1 MARRWLRVVNQF
13 VLCRQRD
20 AIQATPKT
28 PCPPFPSVS
37 SVRLFLQL
45 RYWLTT
51 PFYLD
56 GEHGMGLVR
65 PAFMETNQFSFL
77 HLDLWM
83 PGARRVRVGFISH
96 IPPDGDL

>member
-1 MARRWLRVVNQF
+1 VS
-13 VLCRQRD
+13 
-20 AIQATPKT
+20 
-28 PCPPFPSVS
+28 SVP

-45 RYWLTT
+45 FYWLVS

-56 GEHGMGLVR
+56 GRQGMGLVR
-65 PAFMETNQFSFL
+65 SAFMETNQFSFL

-96 IPPDGDL
+96 IPPEWGL